1 MSSFRE
7 LGAEVIGISPD
18 PVKSHIRFAE
28 KLSLDYKLLSDP
40 GHKLIEDYGFWQL
53 KKMYGKEY
61 MGVVRSTV
69 LIDKDGNVEYLWDKV
84 KVKGHAEEVLT
95 KIQEYTN
102 KM

>member
-1 MSSFRE
+1 MSSFRD

-18 PVKSHIRFAE
+18 PVKNHIRFAQ

-40 GHKLIEDYGFWQL
+40 DHKLIEDYGLWQL

-69 LIDKDGNVEYLWDKV
+69 LIDPEGKVEYLWEKV
-84 KVKGHAEEVLT
+84 KVKGHAEEVLK
-95 KIQEYTN
+95 KIQESSST
-102 KM
+102 M